1 MDRHEIA
8 VRHPAGDL
16 PIRQSRR
23 SGLLPR
29 DDSVLP
35 PEKGVDVVAHAIV
48 CARDAA
54 NRNLDG
60 LCTPEVHNPSRN
72 GGRGRS
78 VAPVS
83 DELMARA
90 RAWMAE
96 DPDPETR
103 AELQALI
110 DARDDAAL
118 AERFGGR
125 LEFGTAGLRGELGA
139 GPMRMNR
146 VVVRRAAAGL
156 ARWLL
161 DADPTAAERGVVIG
175 FDGRRNS
182 DVFAADSAAVL
193 AGAGIRAL
201 LMPHFVPTPVL
212 AFSVPHLGAAA
223 GVMVTAS
230 HNPRR
235 DNGYKVYLAEGRQ
248 IVAPIDSEISEHI
261 DAVGPLSG
269 VPLAADDDRHIV
281 RLDDAPVEAYLAH
294 VPMVRL
300 VPDANDVR
308 MAYTAL
314 HGVGADVALKAFARA
329 GLPAPAVVTEQ
340 ARPDPDF
347 PGLPFPNPEEP
358 GTLDLLLDEAE
369 RSGADIA
376 VANDPDADRLGMA
389 IRTPEGQWRRLGG
402 DEIGW
407 LFADHILGHTEG
419 ADRLVITTLVSSTL
433 LGQMAA
439 DVGVRYAETFT
450 GFKWIAQTVL
460 DHPDA
465 RFVFG
470 YEQAL
475 GYLVTS
481 TPLDKDGITA
491 AVLMAEIAAV
501 AKRDGVTLQDR
512 LDDLARRYG
521 RHATGEQSVRV
532 DPATMPE
539 VMAKLRANPPVAL
552 AGVAVTHTEEFPAAG
567 LIRYD
572 CGPNAR
578 VQIRP
583 SGTEPKVKVYAEV
596 IDGDPAPFLEAGAAL
611 ISA

>member
-1 MDRHEIA
+1 
-8 VRHPAGDL
+8 
-16 PIRQSRR
+16 
-23 SGLLPR
+23 
-29 DDSVLP
+29 
-35 PEKGVDVVAHAIV
+35 
-48 CARDAA
+48 
-54 NRNLDG
+54 
-60 LCTPEVHNPSRN
+60 
-72 GGRGRS
+72 
-78 VAPVS
+78 VS
-83 DELMARA
+83 DELIARA
-90 RAWMAE
+90 QAWLAE

-110 DARDDAAL
+110 DAGDEEAL
-118 AERFGGR
+118 AARFSGR

-146 VVVRRAAAGL
+146 VVVRWAAAGL
-156 ARWLL
+156 ARWLVET
-161 DADPTAAERGVVIG
+161 DPTSAERGVVIG
-175 FDGRRNS
+175 FDGRHNS
-182 DVFAADSAAVL
+182 DVFAADSAAIL

-248 IVAPIDSEISEHI
+248 IVAPIDAQISERI
-261 DAVGPLSG
+261 DAVGPLAT
-269 VPLAADDDRHIV
+269 VPLAAADDPLIV
-281 RLDDAPVEAYLAH
+281 RLGDEPIEAYLDH
-294 VPMVRL
+294 VPSVRL
-300 VPDANDVR
+300 VPDVHDVR

-314 HGVGADVALKAFARA
+314 HGVGADVALAAFTRA
-329 GLPAPAVVTEQ
+329 GLPAPAIVTAQ

-369 RSGADIA
+369 RTGADIA
-376 VANDPDADRLGMA
+376 LANDPDADRLGVA
-389 IRTPEGQWRRLGG
+389 IPTDDGGWRRLAG

-407 LFADHILGHTEG
+407 IFADHILRHTEG
-419 ADRLVITTLVSSTL
+419 ADRLVVTTLVSSTM

-439 DVGVRYAETFT
+439 AAGIHFAETFT

-460 DHPDA
+460 DHPGA

-475 GYLVTS
+475 GYLVTGQ
-481 TPLDKDGITA
+481 PLDKDGITA
-491 AVLMAEIAAV
+491 AVLMAEIAAL

-521 RHATGEQSVRV
+521 RHVTGERSVPV
-532 DPATMPE
+532 EPTAMSS
-539 VMAKLRANPPVAL
+539 VMAKLRANPPITL
-552 AGVAVTHTEEFPAAG
+552 AGVPVTNTEEFPEAN
-567 LIRYD
+567 LVRFD
-572 CGPNAR
+572 CGPGAR

-583 SGTEPKVKVYAEV
+583 SGTEPKVKIYVEV
-596 IDGDPAPFLEAGAAL
+596 IDADPAPFLEAGAAVL
-611 ISA
+611 GG

>member
-1 MDRHEIA
+1 
-8 VRHPAGDL
+8 
-16 PIRQSRR
+16 
-23 SGLLPR
+23 
-29 DDSVLP
+29 
-35 PEKGVDVVAHAIV
+35 
-48 CARDAA
+48 
-54 NRNLDG
+54 
-60 LCTPEVHNPSRN
+60 
-72 GGRGRS
+72 
-78 VAPVS
+78 VS
-83 DELMARA
+83 DDVIARA
-90 RAWMAE
+90 RQWLAE
-96 DPDPETR
+96 DPDPDTR
-103 AELQALI
+103 AELETLI
-110 DARDDAAL
+110 DGGDFDTL
-118 AERFGGR
+118 AERFSGR

-146 VVVRRAAAGL
+146 VVVRWAAAGL

-161 DADPTAAERGVVIG
+161 DTDPAAADRGIVIG
-175 FDGRRNS
+175 FDGRHNS
-182 DVFAADSAAVL
+182 DVFAADSAAIF

-248 IVAPIDSEISEHI
+248 IVAPIDAEISASI
-261 DAVGPLSG
+261 DAVGPLG
-269 VPLAADDDRHIV
+269 DVPFAPPDDARIV
-281 RLDDAPVEAYLAH
+281 RLDESPIEAYLDH
-294 VPMVRL
+294 VPGVRL

-314 HGVGADVALKAFARA
+314 HGVGADVALQAFTRA
-329 GLPAPAVVTEQ
+329 GLPPPAVVTEQ

-376 VANDPDADRLGMA
+376 LANDPDADRLGAA
-389 IRTPEGQWRRLGG
+389 IPTTDGGWRRLGG

-407 LFADHILGHTEG
+407 LFADHILGHTDG
-419 ADRLVITTLVSSTL
+419 AERLVITTLVSSTM

-439 DVGVRYAETFT
+439 AAGVHYAETFT

-460 DHPDA
+460 DHPED

-481 TPLDKDGITA
+481 QPLDKDGITA
-491 AVLMAEIAAV
+491 AVLMAEISAV

-521 RHATGEQSVRV
+521 RHVTGERSVPV
-532 DPATMPE
+532 EPAAMPT
-539 VMAKLRANPPVAL
+539 VMAKLRANPPMTL
-552 AGVAVTHTEEFPAAG
+552 AGAPVTNVEEFPAAG
-567 LIRYD
+567 LIRFD
-572 CGPNAR
+572 CGPGAR

-583 SGTEPKVKVYAEV
+583 SGTEPKVKVYVEV
-596 IDGDPAPFLEAGAAL
+596 IDADPEPFLSAGAAL
-611 ISA
+611 VTA